1 MACIGIG
8 VKVKTVTQ
16 ESRLHRRLFGSLS
29 ALALLGNLACS
40 GPEFRGKQGDFELQT
55 SEAAV
60 PGEISSETALRCD
73 CRFIGHYAGTDYWMC
88 PLDSAECL
96 VAEPD

>member
-1 MACIGIG
+1 MLCIEISF
-8 VKVKTVTQ
+8 VMNEVTRQ
-16 ESRLHRRLFGSLS
+16 RWLFGLISS
-29 ALALLGNLACS
+29 LALLGSVACS

-60 PGEISSETALRCD
+60 PGEISSETALGCD

-88 PLDSAECL
+88 PLESADCL
-96 VAEPD
+96 VTEVD